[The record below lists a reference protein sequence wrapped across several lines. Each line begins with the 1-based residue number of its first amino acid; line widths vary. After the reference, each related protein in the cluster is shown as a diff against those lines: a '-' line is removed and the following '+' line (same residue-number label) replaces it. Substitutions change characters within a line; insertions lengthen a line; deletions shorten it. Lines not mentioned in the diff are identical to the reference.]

1 MTQTLADDLIDL
13 RGLKAARDALNA
25 EYKEADRRFREK
37 QDKVLNRMEVEQ
49 TESQRVDGTLFVPTE
64 TVYGQVQDRE
74 AFIAWAEQND
84 EELFERKERA
94 QLLNQ
99 LVREKID
106 NGEPLPDGVS
116 FYVKKYIGQRAG

>member
-1 MTQTLADDLIDL
+1 MSTLADDLIDL
-13 RGLKAARDALNA
+13 RGLKAARDALKA
-25 EYKEADRRFREK
+25 EYTEADKAFRLK

-74 AFIAWAEQND
+74 AFIKWAEEND
-84 EELFERKERA
+84 EQLFEPKERA

-99 LVREKID
+99 LVREKLD
-106 NGEPLPDGVS
+106 NGEELPPGVG